1 MTDLPPDPQSAPPPS
16 IQPPSAQ
23 PPSAQPAGWYP
34 DGTGGQR
41 YWSGEMWTEHH
52 QPAGAQLVPMGYAMS
67 PADERQMGML
77 AHALGIFTWI
87 GPLIIYLTQA
97 EKSLFVKHHA
107 TEALNFAITMFIAT
121 MISFVLIFVLIGLV
135 LVPVVIV
142 TSLAF
147 HIMGA
152 MAANRGEW
160 YRYPISIRMIA
171 GAQG

>member
-1 MTDLPPDPQSAPPPS
+1 MSDLPPDQPASVPSASAPD
-16 IQPPSAQ
+16 
-23 PPSAQPAGWYP
+23 GWYP

-41 YWSGEMWTEHH
+41 FFSGGMWTEHH
-52 QPAGAQLVPMGYAMS
+52 QPSPSQLVPVSYGMS

-87 GPLIIYLTQA
+87 GPLIIYVTQA
-97 EKSLFVKHHA
+97 DKSPFVRHHE
-107 TEALNFAITMFIAT
+107 TEALNFAITMFIAS
-121 MISFVLIFVLIGLV
+121 IVSFLLIFVLIGL
-135 LVPVVIV
+135 LLFPIVIV
-142 TSLAF
+142 MSLVF

-160 YRYPISIRMIA
+160 YRYPISLRLIS